1 MARQDEAEATIRIMG
16 EDLVTDKARKAEKE
30 VEKIGDKADEVAKGP
45 LSRMRA
51 GMDALG
57 ATMLFTELNQGAELA
72 SKALQALSA
81 GWAELKQAA
90 ADRAVASTFAAAF
103 GGGADAVERLEAAT
117 QGMLSTNALQ
127 QLGAQGARAG
137 LSLEQVAKL
146 LESST
151 RAAVAS
157 GKDVGETAQVFLKST
172 IEGNDEATKQLGILV
187 NLGTAQEDYA
197 RQLGVTASS
206 LTTAQKAQASLAEIT
221 RQTDAAFKDATGDDA
236 VNRLSKV
243 EAKWENIKTA
253 LRGAAL
259 DLTVGLPDTAD
270 KFADAMR
277 KVQEA
282 AARLKADQATGGD
295 YSRANIVKVEQA
307 LYSAIQTSEDYA
319 RVRQLVASIEAR
331 AAEIENAALDAMFA
345 KRSAWLAQIAEVAAA
360 EKARVKALTDEVAK
374 EDEARYAAVEHA
386 RQLAL
391 VASAMG
397 SSEQAGDRWAAVLQ
411 ALGTAH
417 QNAADDV
424 VAFYGAIKSSNNE
437 MAKAIELEAELAAA
451 AGDIAGAEAL
461 RAQALGAVTG
471 DGGGSSKPGASRRG
485 GGARKSK
492 LDTELEANAKAT
504 AAGQNKLNE
513 DMWALRAA
521 AEQNALELH
530 ERMRAEQDAKDMAA
544 LEELVAAHQKA
555 QDELL
560 ASRVAGFDSLS
571 ESVLGLRDALGEIDG
586 ISLDGLAAAAQNM
599 SPLLDQFDALASAT
613 NQSKSA
619 MTAGALGIAA
629 ASGRMVAGIIKD
641 QRAQAIIMALVEQA
655 EAWGSFA
662 RMDYV
667 GFGAHMASSALW
679 GAVAGTGGGRAAGG
693 GGGGSVGGGGRAARD
708 IGRVPNDT
716 APSAPQFAPIT
727 IHISGGTYLG
737 TDAERTGRE
746 LARMVDRHRG
756 RSFRGADAGSPP

>member
-1 MARQDEAEATIRIMG
+1 MARQDEAEATIRIVG
-16 EDLVTDKARKAEKE
+16 EDLVTDKAKKAEKQ

-57 ATMLFTELNQGAELA
+57 ATMLFTEINQGAELA
-72 SKALQALSA
+72 SKAFQTLSA

-90 ADRAVASTFAAAF
+90 SERSVANTFAAAF
-103 GGGADAVERLEAAT
+103 GSGADAIERLQAAT
-117 QGMLSTNALQ
+117 SGMLSDNALQ

-137 LSLEQVAKL
+137 LSIEQVAKL
-146 LESST
+146 LDSST
-151 RAAVAS
+151 RAAMAS
-157 GKDVGETAQVFLKST
+157 GKDVAETAQVFLKST
-172 IEGNDEATKQLGILV
+172 IEGNDEATKQLGVLV
-187 NLGTAQEDYA
+187 NLGTAQAEYA
-197 RQLGVTASS
+197 RGLGLTADK

-221 RQTDAAFKDATGDDA
+221 RQTDAAFKSATGDEA
-236 VNRLSKV
+236 INRLSKV
-243 EAKWENIKTA
+243 EAKWENIKSA
-253 LRGAAL
+253 IRGAAL

-270 KFADAMR
+270 KLADAMR
-277 KVQEA
+277 KVQA
-282 AARLKADQATGGD
+282 AAEKIKADQATGGD

-307 LYSAIQTSEDYA
+307 LFSAIRTSEDYS

-331 AAEIENAALDAMFA
+331 AVEIENAALDAMFA
-345 KRSAWLAQIAEVAAA
+345 KRAAWLAQIAEVAAA

-391 VASAMG
+391 VADAMG
-397 SSEQAGDRWAAVLQ
+397 SSEQAGDRWTAVLQ
-411 ALGTAH
+411 ALGAAH
-417 QNAADDV
+417 QNATDDV
-424 VAFYGAIKSSNNE
+424 LSFYGAIKSSNNE

-451 AGDIAGAEAL
+451 AGDIAGADAL
-461 RAQALGAVTG
+461 RAQALGVVTG
-471 DGGGSSKPGASRRG
+471 DGGGSKPSTSGRG

-504 AAGQNKLNE
+504 AAGQQKLVD

-530 ERMRAEQDAKDMAA
+530 DRMRAEQDAKDMAA
-544 LEELVAAHQKA
+544 LEELVAAHQQA
-555 QDELL
+555 QDEMI
-560 ASRVAGFDSLS
+560 ASRVAGFDALS
-571 ESVLGLRDALGEIDG
+571 GSILGLRDALGEIDG

-599 SPLLDQFDALASAT
+599 NPLLDQFDALASAT

-619 MTAGALGIAA
+619 MTSGALGIAA

-641 QRAQAIIMALVEQA
+641 QKAQAIIMSLVEQA

-667 GFGAHMASSALW
+667 GFGAHMVSSALW
-679 GAVAGTGGGRAAGG
+679 GAVAGTGGGARSAGG
-693 GGGGSVGGGGRAARD
+693 GGSAGAGGRAMRD
-708 IGRVPNDT
+708 VARVPNEPT
-716 APSAPQFAPIT
+716 PAGPQFAPIT